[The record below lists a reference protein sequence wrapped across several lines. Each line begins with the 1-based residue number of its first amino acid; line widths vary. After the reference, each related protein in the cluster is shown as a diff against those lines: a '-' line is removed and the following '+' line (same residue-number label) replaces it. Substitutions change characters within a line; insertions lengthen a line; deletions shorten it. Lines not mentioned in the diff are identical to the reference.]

1 MVSTIEQVREVC
13 DRFFARGL
21 PNFPHG
27 IPFTF
32 WEQYLSLRFYLL
44 LALAASLTAVTVV
57 ITVLLMSPWAGAI
70 IAVVLA
76 SLVGQLFGA
85 LGLLG
90 IKLSAVPAVILI
102 LSVGLGVEF
111 TIHILMVSFLS
122 FVREH
127 QLIFSPAEFRGE
139 HWR

>member
-1 MVSTIEQVREVC
+1 ML
-13 DRFFARGL
+13 ALGA
-21 PNFPHG
+21 
-27 IPFTF
+27 
-32 WEQYLSLRFYLL
+32 
-44 LALAASLTAVTVV
+44 ALAAVTMVV
-57 ITVLLMSPWAGAI
+57 TLLLMSPWAGAI

-111 TIHILMVSFLS
+111 TIHILMVS
-122 FVREH
+122 VMQQPYAR
-127 QLIFSPAEFRGE
+127 FRP
-139 HWR
+139 